1 MHPIPETATNKL
13 LPFYAA
19 NAIDVSFMEK
29 EIQEFWQTHPC
40 GDSLVGGLHE
50 ESHGDYEA
58 FFTRYDDFRYTKE
71 KHILECLDA
80 IDFKD
85 KRVLEIGL
93 GQGADAE
100 QIIRRGAHW
109 SGLDLTQ
116 EAVDRTEMRLK
127 IRNLP
132 FEEIKQGSA
141 LGIPFEDN
149 SFDMVFSHGVL
160 HHIPEIKIA
169 QKEIARILKPD
180 GELIAMFY
188 SKWSL
193 NYLLAIGVVRRAG
206 LLGLK
211 VTGIDPGGIYSQH
224 LKNIKKVGTRK
235 YLQMKNFIHT
245 NTDGPINPYSKVYDE
260 AEIRKDFPDFE
271 LVKTYKRFM
280 HAPPL
285 KVSWLPL
292 EKVLGWHLWAH
303 LRPIK

>member
-1 MHPIPETATNKL
+1 
-13 LPFYAA
+13 
-19 NAIDVSFMEK
+19 MEK

-40 GDSLVGGLHE
+40 GDALVGGLHE

-71 KHILECLDA
+71 KHILDCLNG
-80 IDFKD
+80 IEFKD

-100 QIIRRGAHW
+100 QIIRRGGAW

-116 EAVDRTEMRLK
+116 EAVERTQMRLT

-132 FEEIKQGSA
+132 FKKIKQGSA
-141 LGIPFEDN
+141 LEIPFEDD
-149 SFDMVFSHGVL
+149 SFDIVFSHGVL

-169 QKEIARILKPD
+169 QKEIARVLKPK
-180 GELIAMFY
+180 GELIAMLY

-193 NYLLAIGVVRRAG
+193 NYLLSIGVVRRVG

-211 VTGIDPGGIYSQH
+211 LTGKDPGGIYSQH
-224 LKNIKKVGTRK
+224 LKNMKRMGVRE
-235 YLQMKNFIHT
+235 YLRMTNFIHL
-245 NTDGPINPYSKVYDE
+245 NTDGPLNPYSKVYDE
-260 AEIRKDFPDFE
+260 ALIKTEFPDFK

-285 KVSWLPL
+285 KLKWLPL
-292 EKVLGWHLWAH
+292 ERMLGWHLWAH
-303 LRPIK
+303 LRPIN

>member
-1 MHPIPETATNKL
+1 
-13 LPFYAA
+13 
-19 NAIDVSFMEK
+19 MEK

-40 GDSLVGGLHE
+40 GDALVGGLHE
-50 ESHGDYEA
+50 GSHGDYEV

-71 KHILECLDA
+71 KHILDCLDA

-100 QIIRRGAHW
+100 QIIRRGARW

-116 EAVDRTEMRLK
+116 EAVDRTTMRLK

-141 LGIPFEDN
+141 LEIPFEDN

-169 QKEIARILKPD
+169 QKEIARVLKPE
-180 GELIAMFY
+180 GELIAMLY
-188 SKWSL
+188 SRWSL
-193 NYLLAIGVVRRAG
+193 NYLLAIGVLRRVG

-211 VTGIDPGGIYSQH
+211 ITGIDPGGIYSQH
-224 LKNIKKVGTRK
+224 LKNINKMGARK
-235 YLQMKNFIHT
+235 YLQMKNFIHL
-245 NTDGPINPYSKVYDE
+245 NTDGPLNPYSKVYDE
-260 AEIRKDFPDFE
+260 ALIKEDFPDFE

-285 KVSWLPL
+285 RVKWLPL
-292 EKVLGWHLWAH
+292 EKALGWHLWAH
-303 LRPIK
+303 LRTIKP